1 MTQTSYAVTFQ
12 LPDASRR
19 TVAAGPD
26 EPILAAARRHGLAL
40 PSRCEQGWD
49 LACAAR
55 IVEGDLDHRRA
66 RGYYAEDAAA
76 GYALICVA
84 RARSDV
90 VLRTHQSTAM
100 RRNREAHGL
109 PTPKAVAVPRPFVR
123 EA

>member
-1 MTQTSYAVTFQ
+1 MTFQ
-12 LPDASRR
+12 LPDATRR

-55 IVEGDLDHRRA
+55 IVEGELDHRHA
-66 RGYYAEDAAA
+66 RRYYAEDAAA

-84 RARSDV
+84 RARSNA
-90 VLRTHQSTAM
+90 VLRTHQSNAM
-100 RRNREAHGL
+100 RRHREAHGL
-109 PTPKAVAVPRPFVR
+109 PTPKAVGVSRAIAR